1 MMTPSSIRKQL
12 LNLFEQGTRL
22 FDNATEAAPTLVL
35 GQPPFRFP
43 QHIKLR
49 PLPMELL
56 QSNQVTGE
64 LVQHWEHA
72 HVNATEWV
80 YLIYLAE
87 GEADFRIGVTEKM
100 AATLKLT
107 GQEAQTGCWVV
118 SLRAPA
124 FILFPSGVPYS
135 SAKHLFWER
144 TEACDERAVI
154 VFIHLMPGEALCN
167 FGVREGKDYQLSHPL
182 MIKDPLL
189 NEAQGIL
196 CDELR
201 NPAQDGESFARAQLE
216 IIMGRMKRRLTADR
230 PVIASTTWSAPP
242 LNKSFTGAARDT
254 VLLSE
259 LHEYMHVHL
268 REPLSLSQIA
278 DRAELS
284 ISHLNRIFRRNLD
297 VSVMQYLIRLR
308 MESARQ
314 ILHDAPHYSIK
325 EVMVLVGYSDLAH
338 FSRAF
343 HSAHGIAPRKYRDQ
357 RRKEMACK

>member
-1 MMTPSSIRKQL
+1 MMTASSIRKQL
-12 LNLFEQGTRL
+12 LNLFDQGLRL
-22 FDNATEAAPTLVL
+22 LDSFSEATPALVL
-35 GQPPFRFP
+35 GQPPFQFSP
-43 QHIKLR
+43 SVKLR
-49 PLPMELL
+49 PLPIELL
-56 QSNQVTGE
+56 QSNKATGE

-72 HVNATEWV
+72 CVNATEWV

-87 GEADFRIGVTEKM
+87 GEADFRIGVTQEM

-107 GQEAQTGCWVV
+107 GQEAQAGCWIV

-135 SAKHLFWER
+135 NAKHIFWER
-144 TEACDERAVI
+144 AEPCCERAVMT
-154 VFIHLMPGEALCN
+154 FIHLMPGEALCN
-167 FGVREGKDYQLSHPL
+167 FGVREGQDYRLSHPL

-189 NEAQGIL
+189 IEAERIL
-196 CDELR
+196 YDELR
-201 NPAQDGESFARAQLE
+201 HASPDGEAFAQAQLK
-216 IIMGRMKRRLTADR
+216 IILGRIKRRLAVER
-230 PVIASTTWSAPP
+230 PVIANTTWSSPP
-242 LNKSFTGAARDT
+242 LNKAFVGTARDT
-254 VLLSE
+254 VLLSD

-284 ISHLNRIFRRNLD
+284 ISHLNRIFRRNLG
-297 VSVMQYLIRLR
+297 VSVMQYMIQLR

-314 ILHDAPHYSIK
+314 ILYDSPHYSIK

-343 HSAHGIAPRKYRDQ
+343 SGAYGIAPRKYRDR
-357 RRKEMACK
+357 RRKEIAA